1 ADAAHRAERAAD
13 AARGRAAAL
22 AEQLTAADDAA
33 AAITADGRIAALLG
47 LAAGPPP
54 ARDGARL
61 AGHDPAWD
69 DFPVRRASP
78 LPDGAGAV
86 GLDGVTEDALAALRA
101 AVAAGEERRLALTV
115 AADEDRRV
123 LAALD
128 ADELRPARPEVVTVR
143 AALAEAGIPAEPGW
157 SYLARAV
164 PAGAREAA
172 LRRRPDLAD
181 GVVLTGADVPLG
193 RARDVLLAARLL
205 PDAAVTVG
213 TPAAFA
219 GPAEADVFVVPPNP
233 ALYDTE
239 AAAADRRAIEAR
251 ARDRSLLTAR
261 LGESIE
267 TDRALAA
274 ALAGWRRAHP
284 PGRAGALAAELAAA
298 LVDGSPCPVCGALG
312 HPDPTEVRA
321 DHVGK
326 DEELAAE
333 ARAARREAAASEA
346 ARRLAGLTER
356 VRTLRATLLRVPDS
370 LPAAVAERS
379 AASPVDPVR
388 ELLDELRGTLLD
400 ESVLLDDATSPG
412 SADHAPGSADRDS
425 DDPDSAERGSAGHDS
440 AKPGGGG
447 PEPAERIATELDA
460 VAAAFTVAAREA
472 TAAARDLPGAE
483 AGLAALADAETRAH
497 AELATHRSEQRQAG
511 LRAAAA
517 RERAA
522 RALAKVPA
530 ALRDPARLVAR
541 VDAVAAFA
549 LACGQAEQAV
559 RAARQAAGEV
569 S

>member
-1 ADAAHRAERAAD
+1 RPAPAGGRPAGRPPREADEREREAEGEAAAERDALDEAATARAGQRAAQERAAAGAQSLAAAVGTGLLPAQDQPGLARGAVDPAVATGSLAEVVATAAADAAAAAAAVREALAEVSRLDRERTGAADAAHRAERAAD

-298 LVDGSPCPVCGALG
+298 RAAADAAAGAS
-312 HPDPTEVRA
+312 
-321 DHVGK
+321 
-326 DEELAAE
+326 AAATAQ
-333 ARAARREAAASEA
+333 ARAAQAAADTA
-346 ARRLAGLTER
+346 LT
-356 VRTLRATLLRVPDS
+356 
-370 LPAAVAERS
+370 AV
-379 AASPVDPVR
+379 
-388 ELLDELRGTLLD
+388 
-400 ESVLLDDATSPG
+400 
-412 SADHAPGSADRDS
+412 
-425 DDPDSAERGSAGHDS
+425 
-440 AKPGGGG
+440 
-447 PEPAERIATELDA
+447 EP
-460 VAAAFTVAAREA
+460 
-472 TAAARDLPGAE
+472 
-483 AGLAALADAETRAH
+483 
-497 AELATHRSEQRQAG
+497 
-511 LRAAAA
+511 LRAAEHA
-517 RERAA
+517 
-522 RALAKVPA
+522 
-530 ALRDPARLVAR
+530 
-541 VDAVAAFA
+541 
-549 LACGQAEQAV
+549 
-559 RAARQAAGEV
+559 
-569 S
+569 